1 MSTIVKQPG
10 LVNSQASTWSNPGY
24 SSRVGAVA
32 GCVGSVNSV
41 DALNRTGMYN
51 VVQTAG
57 VKKCKCK
64 CNCKNSCKKKSCKKS
79 KCKCACHRCKCR
91 CHKSR
96 KSKRRLKGGNGYG
109 FSTKQTL
116 APLSGSNGNLGSFNG
131 YQNVAMNSDTNMNA
145 YKISQSGGRS
155 LDFGGGGTPYY
166 SYKNSNE
173 SLSKFAGSGYPPLT
187 RQHNNQCGGKRTY
200 RRKKRRFSKKK
211 KTLRRKSYKKQ
222 KGGNQFNV
230 NVANTPSYSTG
241 APPSL
246 TPSQSALANPVP
258 YEVNPNGCLNMWKHL
273 DSSYPPYND
282 IYM

>member
-1 MSTIVKQPG
+1 MSPIVKQPG
-10 LVNSQASTWSNPGY
+10 LVNSQASTWSNPGF
-24 SSRVGAVA
+24 SSKVGPVS
-32 GCVGSVNSV
+32 GCVGSVNST
-41 DALNRTGMYN
+41 DALNRTGIYN
-51 VVQTAG
+51 IVQTAG
-57 VKKCKCK
+57 ITKSKCKCK
-64 CNCKNSCKKKSCKKS
+64 CKKSKSKCKCK
-79 KCKCACHRCKCR
+79 KCKCACH
-91 CHKSR
+91 KSC

-131 YQNVAMNSDTNMNA
+131 YQNVPMNSDTNMNA
-145 YKISQSGGRS
+145 YKISQSGGDGHS
-155 LDFGGGGTPYY
+155 SFGAGGTPYY
-166 SYKNSNE
+166 SYKNPNE

-200 RRKKRRFSKKK
+200 RRNKRKSSKKK
-211 KTLRRKSYKKQ
+211 KPLRRKSYKKQ
-222 KGGNQFNV
+222 RGGNQFNN

-246 TPSQSALANPVP
+246 TPSLSALANPVP